1 VSRTACALAGSPIP
15 LAILPHGTANNTAL
29 GLGISGTVPQII
41 DSWRHAGEVPFDL
54 VDAAGDGHATRV
66 AEAIGWGVF
75 PQVIAEANRCGE
87 LASRSP
93 TASSKA
99 TVRSLD
105 DERALFREVVE
116 RARSQHYEVEVD
128 GIDYSGDYLLVEISN
143 VRFIGP
149 QLLLTPASST
159 NDGLIE
165 VTLWGDAEREH
176 LLRLLDT
183 DESVRRSAKG
193 PAARVGDQ
201 VTVSADDPLRHVDGH
216 LVNLGLRARRTV
228 RLSVR
233 RAAVHYLVGA

>member
-1 VSRTACALAGSPIP
+1 MRQQR
-15 LAILPHGTANNTAL
+15 NTAL
-29 GLGISGTVPQII
+29 SLEIRGTVPQIV
-41 DSWRHAGEVPFDL
+41 DSWSYAGAVPFDL
-54 VDAAGDGHATRV
+54 VDAAGDGHTTRV

-75 PQVIAEANRCGE
+75 PRVIAEANRCGE
-87 LASRSP
+87 LASRSA
-93 TASSKA
+93 TASPNA
-99 TVRSLD
+99 AVRSLD

-116 RARSQHYEVEVD
+116 GARPQHYEVVVD
-128 GIDYSGDYLLVEISN
+128 GIDYSGEYLLVEISN

-165 VTLWGDAEREH
+165 VTLWGDSEREH

-183 DESVRRSAKG
+183 DEAVRHATKC

-228 RLSVR
+228 RLLVR